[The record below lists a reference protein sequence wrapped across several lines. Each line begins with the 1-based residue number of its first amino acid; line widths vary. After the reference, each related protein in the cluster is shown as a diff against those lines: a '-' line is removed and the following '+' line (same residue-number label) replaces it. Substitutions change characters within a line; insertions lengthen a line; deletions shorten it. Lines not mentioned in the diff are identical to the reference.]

1 MSWPALMTSLVS
13 ALALDGAV
21 SADVQRGATA
31 QVHEKRTVVVSRRGG
46 SPRQTTDWVGGT
58 TRLWL
63 ECWEYDLDHG
73 VADAALDDLENAVQ
87 TAVQDWLDGTPV
99 AGLVVTG
106 QIAEIVGD
114 EDTFRPSVGSRMA
127 LDLHWRQVP

>member
-13 ALALDGAV
+13 ALTLDGAV

-31 QVHEKRTVVVSRRGG
+31 QVHERRTVVVSRRGG
-46 SPRQTTDWVGGT
+46 SPRQTTDWAGGT

-63 ECWEYDLDHG
+63 ECWEFDLDQE
-73 VADAALDDLENAVQ
+73 VADAALDDLEGAVQ
-87 TAVQDWLDGTPV
+87 TAVQAWLDGTPV
-99 AGLVVTG
+99 TGLVVTG